1 MPSVLLV
8 GTPNSGKTALFN
20 RLTGLNHRVANY
32 PGITVDLSVGKLAG
46 LPDNDLVDFPGT
58 YSLRP
63 ISEEERVAVA
73 HFEQSLSDESA
84 KHVLCVIDATRLE
97 KSLFFCLQVIRA
109 CQQVGRAVTVVANM
123 SDILQRHRLTMNASG
138 LSEALGVPVIMASA
152 RTGDGLDV
160 VIEALSEPSPP
171 SEPSTVAQ
179 ASDVLASEGNA
190 ADSALYECA
199 HRLAEQFGAPSDVLL
214 QSQSRLDRFF
224 LGSLTGGLAFSLVM
238 LVLFQSIFTWS
249 APAMDAV
256 ESAVIGVGVW
266 VLPFLPEGV
275 LRDFTADAL
284 FSGIGAFLVFV
295 PQIFVLT
302 FVIGLLEDSGYLAR
316 AAVICH
322 KPLRFF
328 GLSGKSFIPM
338 LSGVACAIPAIYAA
352 RSIESP
358 RARFLTYLAIPLMPC
373 SARLP
378 VYTLLI
384 AIFIPRETVLGGLFG
399 WQGLTLFGIYVFG
412 MVAGLAIAGLV
423 NRLTP
428 SEDQMP
434 FMMELP
440 AYRLP
445 ALVPIVRKSV
455 QRAKHFVTKAGVV
468 ILSVTIV
475 IWILGYFPNQGADL
489 GASWLGMAGQ
499 WIEPVFQPLGLDW
512 RYGVAIVSAFLA
524 REVFVGTLGT
534 IMGIEGAEDNI
545 LPLVEQVQASALPLG
560 SGLALLVFFAIALQ
574 CVSTVAILARE
585 AQSWRLALRMV
596 VGYLIVAW
604 VAAWMTFQVAGLWS

>member
-1 MPSVLLV
+1 M
-8 GTPNSGKTALFN
+8 
-20 RLTGLNHRVANY
+20 
-32 PGITVDLSVGKLAG
+32 
-46 LPDNDLVDFPGT
+46 
-58 YSLRP
+58 
-63 ISEEERVAVA
+63 
-73 HFEQSLSDESA
+73 
-84 KHVLCVIDATRLE
+84 LCIVDATRLE
-97 KSLFFCLQVIRA
+97 KSLFFCLQVVDA
-109 CQQVGRAVTVVANM
+109 CQRQGRPVTVVANM
-123 SDILQRHRLTMNASG
+123 GDILKRHG
-138 LSEALGVPVIMASA
+138 LSIDAEGLSQAIGAPVLVASA
-152 RTGDGLDV
+152 RTGEGLDP
-160 VIEALSEPSPP
+160 IISGLQSPP
-171 SEPSTVAQ
+171 EAIAVSSTA
-179 ASDVLASEGNA
+179 DDNPILASEGGA
-190 ADSALYECA
+190 ADNELYAEA
-199 HRLAEQFGAPSDVLL
+199 HRLAEQFGAPADELL
-214 QSQSRLDRFF
+214 RTQSRLDRFF
-224 LGSLTGGLAFSLVM
+224 LGSLSGGLIFALIM
-238 LVLFQSIFTWS
+238 LILFQSIFTWS

-256 ESAVIGVGVW
+256 EAGVIGLGGWILPLIGDGV
-266 VLPFLPEGV
+266 FA
-275 LRDFTADAL
+275 DFVADAV

-316 AAVICH
+316 AALICH

-384 AIFIPRETVLGGLFG
+384 AIFIPRETVFGGLIG
-399 WQGLTLFGIYVFG
+399 WQGLTLFAIYVFG
-412 MVAGLAIAGLV
+412 MAAGLIIAGLV
-423 NRLTP
+423 NRWSP
-428 SEDQMP
+428 SEGQMP

-440 AYRLP
+440 AYRIP
-445 ALVPIVRKSV
+445 ALVPIARKSV
-455 QRAKHFVTKAGVV
+455 QRAKHFVTKAGAV
-468 ILSVTIV
+468 ILGVTVV

-489 GASWLGMAGQ
+489 GGSWLGMLGQ

-545 LPLVEQVQASALPLG
+545 VPLVEQVQASALPLG

-574 CVSTVAILARE
+574 CVSTVAILAKE
-585 AQSWRLALRMV
+585 ANSWKLALRMV
-596 VGYLIVAW
+596 IAYLCLAW
-604 VAAWMTFQVAGLWS
+604 LAAWATFQVTDFLV